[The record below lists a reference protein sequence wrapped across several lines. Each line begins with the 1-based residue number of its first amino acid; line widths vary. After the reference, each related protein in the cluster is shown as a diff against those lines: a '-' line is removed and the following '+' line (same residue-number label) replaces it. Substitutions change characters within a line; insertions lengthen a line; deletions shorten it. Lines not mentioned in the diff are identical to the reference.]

1 MLTRTRWILLILLL
15 TITILACNTVSGV
28 PDTPVPPSPTIT
40 PTSTLLPPIPVQ
52 PGEDNP
58 KEPVFINGDIPYTS
72 PFFLNTLSEPFVL
85 LEDQAGFINR
95 DEEFL
100 FPIGG
105 QAVGPVTVLDDGTV
119 TYSLALPSVPQG
131 TQLDLDNNRSN
142 DKGVQVFAIAYW
154 SNTWGGPFLE
164 ERDGT
169 GWSTAYASTTV
180 DPDNDNEISGG
191 MIIIWAPDDEQ
202 GFPVGFGE
210 DGLLFTEDDP
220 IENIPAGYNF
230 VDLDQTP
237 FKIFKVPRL
246 SFNLNEGDIAVN
258 DYSDLSYTAAF
269 NSMFEKASREYPFT
283 QEKRIKWEQ
292 LYELVYPYVE
302 EAEDTEEY
310 YRALRAFVNE
320 IPDAHVGLSF
330 NADVFFEERGGGL
343 GIVLTELSDHRVIV
357 SRLLPDTPAADAD
370 IELGAEILSIDDTP
384 IAEKIIDVIPD
395 FGPYSTEHHKRLEQV
410 VFLTRFP
417 PDEKV
422 TISYRNP
429 GETTA
434 REETLTTEVEYSSL
448 FESIPTFMVDEV
460 ALPIE
465 GEILDDSGLGYIRI
479 NTFSEDYS
487 LMAKTW
493 DHYMES
499 FIANDVPGLIVDVRT
514 NSGGSG
520 SIALDFAGY
529 FFEEEISLYQGKYY
543 NDKSGEFE
551 STQLPAILKPGTTY
565 FDRPVAVIVSP
576 YCISACEG
584 FTYAMGQNSE
594 TIIIGHFPTAGAFGE
609 VGRGQY
615 ELPEDISA
623 QFPTGRPETME
634 GELLIE
640 GTGVIPDVIVP
651 VTFET
656 AMGEDTLLIKAIEIL
671 LEQIE

>member
-1 MLTRTRWILLILLL
+1 MLARARWFPLLLLI
-15 TITILACNTVSGV
+15 TITIFACNAVSGV
-28 PDTPVPPSPTIT
+28 PDTPVPPTPTIT
-40 PTSTLLPPIPVQ
+40 PTSTPLPPIPVQ
-52 PGEDNP
+52 PGEEHP
-58 KEPVFINGDIPYTS
+58 SEPVFINGDIPYTS
-72 PFFLNTLSEPFVL
+72 PFFLNTISEPFVL
-85 LEDQAGFINR
+85 LEDQAGFVNR
-95 DEEFL
+95 DEDFQ
-100 FPIGG
+100 FPIEG
-105 QAVGPVTVLDDGTV
+105 QAVGPVTVLEDGTV

-131 TQLDLDNNRSN
+131 TQLDLDNNHVD

-164 ERDGT
+164 DRDGT
-169 GWSTAYASTTV
+169 GWSTAYASTIV

-191 MIIIWAPDDEQ
+191 LIIVWAPDDDQ
-202 GFPVGFGE
+202 GFPVGFGD
-210 DGLLFTEDDP
+210 DGLLFSEDDP
-220 IENIPAGYNF
+220 TEEIPAGYSF

-258 DYSDLSYTAAF
+258 DYSELSYTEAF
-269 NSMFEKASREYPFT
+269 NSLFEKASQEYPFT
-283 QEKRIKWEQ
+283 QEKGIQWEQ
-292 LYELVYPYVE
+292 LYERVYPDVKH
-302 EAEDTEEY
+302 AEDIDDY

-330 NADVFFEERGGGL
+330 NADVFFEERGGGI

-357 SRLLPDTPAADAD
+357 TGLLPDTPAADAD

-384 IAEKIIDVIPD
+384 ISEKISDVIPD

-422 TISYRNP
+422 TISYQNP
-429 GETTA
+429 GETNI
-434 REETLTTEVEYSSL
+434 REETLTTEVEYGSL

-479 NTFSEDYS
+479 NTFSDDYS

-499 FIANDVPGLIVDVRT
+499 FIENDVPGLIIDVRT

-529 FFEEEISLYQGKYY
+529 FFEEELGLYQSKYY
-543 NDKSGEFE
+543 NDKSGKFE
-551 STQLPAILKPGTTY
+551 TTKLPAIIKPGTTY

-584 FTYAMGQNSE
+584 FTYAMSQNPDA
-594 TIIIGHFPTAGAFGE
+594 IIIGHFPTAGAFGE

-623 QFPTGRPETME
+623 QFPTGRPETMD

-640 GTGVIPDVIVP
+640 GTGVIPDITVP
-651 VTFET
+651 VTLES
-656 AMGEDTLLIKAIEIL
+656 ALGEDTLLWEAIENL
-671 LEQIE
+671 LDRID

>member
-1 MLTRTRWILLILLL
+1 MLARTRWILLILLL
-15 TITILACNTVSGV
+15 TITILACNTVSGI

-40 PTSTLLPPIPVQ
+40 PTSTPLPPIPIQ

-58 KEPVFINGDIPYTS
+58 SEPVFINGDIPYTS

-85 LEDQAGFINR
+85 LEDQAGFIYR

-131 TQLDLDNNRSN
+131 TQLDLDNNRSK

-191 MIIIWAPDDEQ
+191 MIIIWSPDDEQ

-292 LYELVYPYVE
+292 LYELVIPYVE

-565 FDRPVAVIVSP
+565 FDRPVAVIASP

>member
-131 TQLDLDNNRSN
+131 TQLDLDNNRSK

-258 DYSDLSYTAAF
+258 DYSDLSYTTAF

-292 LYELVYPYVE
+292 LYELVIPYVE

-448 FESIPTFMVDEV
+448 FESIPTFMIDEV

-499 FIANDVPGLIVDVRT
+499 FIANDVPGLIIDVRT

-640 GTGVIPDVIVP
+640 GTGVIPDVIIP